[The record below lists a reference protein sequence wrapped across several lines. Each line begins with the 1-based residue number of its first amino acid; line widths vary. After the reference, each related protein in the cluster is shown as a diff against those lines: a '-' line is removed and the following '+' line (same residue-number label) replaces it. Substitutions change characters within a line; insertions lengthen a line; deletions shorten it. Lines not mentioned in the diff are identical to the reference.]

1 MGFRVWGLGFRISI
15 LSITLRTL
23 NHGTYGLFR
32 IMGNAGFVSS
42 APPPPHFILGRAGA
56 RRRSIAVLRNDVKGL
71 GFRGVIACLSFLAGM
86 FE

>member
-1 MGFRVWGLGFRISI
+1 MGRMVYSVLWVMQDLY
-15 LSITLRTL
+15 
-23 NHGTYGLFR
+23 HQP
-32 IMGNAGFVSS
+32 
-42 APPPPHFILGRAGA
+42 PPPPHFILGRAGA